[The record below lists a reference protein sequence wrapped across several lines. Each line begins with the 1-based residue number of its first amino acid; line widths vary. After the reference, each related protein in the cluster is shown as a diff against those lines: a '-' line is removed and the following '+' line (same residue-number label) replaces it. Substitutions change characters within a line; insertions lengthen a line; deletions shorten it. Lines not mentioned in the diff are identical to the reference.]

1 MRLVYLLVEGPT
13 EVSFVDRLLTC
24 HLQNL
29 LLQPIKV
36 TTRAE
41 GARPAKGGSVAYES
55 FKRQIQNILK
65 DPRAAMVT
73 TMLDYQGLNMEFPGR
88 RDCTE
93 TTAGQ
98 RAVAVEAAMKADLE
112 DPRYEPFVLMHE
124 FEALLFTQPAV
135 IAEILMRPKLASPLE
150 RIRKSKNEYER
161 TPEEINDS
169 AATSPSARIETL
181 CVELFQSKQIFQKPI
196 HGPMIAE
203 RIGLQ
208 AIREQCPHFGV
219 WLGKLEAL
227 NTA

>member
-1 MRLVYLLVEGPT
+1 MKLVYLLVEGQT
-13 EVSFVDRLLTC
+13 EVTFVDQLLTR

-29 LLQPIKV
+29 ALQPIKV
-36 TTRAE
+36 TPRAE
-41 GARPAKGGSVAYES
+41 GARPAKGGSVSYES
-55 FKRQIQNILK
+55 FKRQIQNLLK
-65 DPRAAMVT
+65 DPRAVMVT

-88 RDCTE
+88 RNRNE
-93 TTAGQ
+93 IAAGQ
-98 RAVAVEAAMKADLE
+98 RAAAVESAMKADLD

-124 FEALLFTQPAV
+124 FEALLFTQPVV
-135 IAEILMRPKLASPLE
+135 IAEVLMRPKLESPLDA
-150 RIRKSKNEYER
+150 IRRSRNEYER

-181 CVELFQSKQIFQKPI
+181 CLELFQSKQVFQKPL

-227 NTA
+227 NAA

>member
-1 MRLVYLLVEGPT
+1 MKLVYLLVEGPT
-13 EVSFVDRLLTC
+13 EVIFVDRLLTR

-29 LLQPIKV
+29 TLQPIMV

-41 GARPAKGGSVAYES
+41 GARPAKGGSVTYES
-55 FKRQIQNILK
+55 FKRQIQNLLRN
-65 DPRAAMVT
+65 PTCAMVT

-88 RDCTE
+88 KHNLG

-98 RAVAVEAAMKADLE
+98 RAASVEAAMKADLA
-112 DPRYEPFVLMHE
+112 DQRYEPFVLMHE
-124 FEALLFTQPAV
+124 FEALLFTQPAM
-135 IAEILMRPKLASPLE
+135 IAEVLMRPKLAPPLE
-150 RIRKSKNEYER
+150 RIRGSKNEYVR

-169 AATSPSARIETL
+169 AATSPSARIERL
-181 CVELFQSKQIFQKPI
+181 CIELFDSKQVFQKPL

-208 AIREQCPHFGV
+208 AIREQCPHFGG

-227 NTA
+227 NDA